1 MSGAISDNTQL
12 GSGVVAAVASATKSS
27 SNPTPSTNPSTGV
40 GTKWINT
47 TSGEIFLCV
56 NATAGANKWIG
67 QRGRQVTSSR
77 GIWGGGSQNNSGYT
91 TCIDYVSISVIG
103 NAVDFGDLTGHGDPG
118 QSASTSN
125 GVSARGL
132 FFGGGISSG
141 YYNGISYV
149 TITSAGN
156 STDFGDSAL
165 QGRSSSMS
173 VSNGTNDRAVWC
185 GGSITGSHP
194 AGPQRE
200 FMDYVTVS
208 SAGNAS
214 DFGDMID
221 ERGSGASFSNGVHD
235 RGILYAG
242 YEGFTYNTPFEKIEY
257 ITIQSTGNGTTF
269 GNANMVDYSANPN
282 GLAAVGGCSNDTN
295 DRGIKMGGNE
305 PAPAGKVNTID
316 YLNIVS
322 LGDSMSFG
330 TITTATGS
338 GMCCVSDGTGERGLG
353 AGGSVG
359 SPSADVNT
367 IEYVTI
373 STPSDAADFGD
384 LTEARH
390 WHAGCSNGAE

>member
-1 MSGAISDNTQL
+1 MSGVISDNTQKA
-12 GSGVVAAVASATKSS
+12 SGVIASVASATLDSS
-27 SNPTPSTNPSTGV
+27 DPTASTNPSTGV

-56 NATAGANKWIG
+56 DATAGANKWIG

-77 GIWGGGSQNNSGYT
+77 GIWGGGSQNSSGHT
-91 TCIDYVSISVIG
+91 TCIDYVNISVLG
-103 NAVDFGDLTGHGDPG
+103 NATDFGDLTGHGNPG

-125 GVSARGL
+125 GVTGRGL
-132 FFGGGISSG
+132 FFGGYISG
-141 YYNGISYV
+141 YYDGISYV
-149 TITSAGN
+149 TINTPGN
-156 STDFGDSAL
+156 STDFGDSAH

-185 GGSITGSHP
+185 GGSITGGHS
-194 AGPQRE
+194 AGSQRE

-208 SAGNAS
+208 SASNAS

-269 GNANMVDYSANPN
+269 GNANMVDYSASPN
-282 GLAAVGGCSNDTN
+282 GIAAVSGCSNDTN

-305 PAPAGKVNTID
+305 PVSGKIDTID

-322 LGDSMSFG
+322 LGDSQSFG

-359 SPSADVNT
+359 SPSVDVNT